1 MDKPSDQ
8 EGGWQD
14 MIASLSERYASGSKT
29 IQHVVEDYCKEVGG
43 SNERHLDPAL
53 VSSIENITRFPTHN
67 DYPFWRVRCKV
78 TGWCL
83 SPRRV

>member
-29 IQHVVEDYCKEVGG
+29 IQHVVCKEVGG

-53 VSSIENITRFPTHN
+53 VFSIENIIRFPTHD

-78 TGWCL
+78 TDWCL
-83 SPRRV
+83 PLHRV